1 MKKLL
6 LTNLIL
12 LIILSI
18 CGCSNDTITSNEDKI
33 FQAIAEAASKNSNS
47 AGDTNRSFFNDRFEA
62 YYEVLERLNNA
73 GIINSGEVERF
84 KEAGKENKESIQ
96 NYLTD
101 PSKNQNMSNYI
112 TSNCSWC
119 LGADT
124 LLKLLHFLSYLNTAV
139 VAQYDQPDAAYY
151 SMFKLSPKWFEVD
164 ASETTQL
171 YPTDPISNYY
181 GIDLKNIDRGS
192 LQTIIDKIYAIVSDD
207 NVLKAISDGNLD
219 KNSISIEQPENPNKF
234 IDFFTEGN
242 NNTPSVSLS
251 KITQPSFQQSSH
263 KMSSVMTSQKTCGEH
278 IDDREGAV
286 KDGEDLIKE
295 NIYNFTKAGR
305 YAVMTYI
312 IKSRIV
318 TDPQTGESHTYYKAI
333 VNIYEAPILKINN
346 WVNKENSGDK
356 IIDLSYKS
364 SRLIGIEDRTQSNQ
378 GNFLGLS
385 TLTTSKTTNSKSD
398 SLINSKIYV
407 FNPTRANMENIDK
420 FLGFMKKY
428 ETSSGNNQKK
438 VGDEIF
444 KYLKDTYEVLEGK
457 DGGMFKCSTG
467 NNEIALFDN
476 LFKHVATGESLSSK
490 NNPAKIGKDFI
501 YDYYDLPLFS
511 LRLYEIK
518 ADADQK
524 IDKMRENKKLEGY
537 MTINLSEN
545 NGKGSVQFRT
555 WQRLD
560 VINKITTTGVDVIH
574 SDLIYDFKEQLWYK
588 VVVNAGGSG
597 ISFNYEELNNIPDSQ
612 IQFDAPGDN
621 LNNDERKLIF
631 TRENFSNQDVPYF
644 DINKTVMSG
653 TEPGHLLL
661 LEYRCLYD
669 ITDSKM
675 VQENQD
681 RKLTDKAWL
690 PIGRRV
696 YFNADNIAV
705 EDGEN
710 GESVYRWVKAKTP
723 VAYLSDPI
731 SGRINTDYPLF
742 CDSFTDITHSQKLNT
757 IIDLENES
765 ATYNNGNY
773 QNTGGLNIIADNQDL
788 IRYTANGQ

>member
-12 LIILSI
+12 LILLSI
-18 CGCSNDTITSNEDKI
+18 CGCSGGTDMASNDDKV
-33 FQAIAEAASKNSNS
+33 FQAIAEVASQNSSN
-47 AGDTNRSFFNDRFEA
+47 AGNTNRIFFDQRFKS
-62 YYEVLERLNNA
+62 YYEVVDTLENSN
-73 GIINSGEVERF
+73 IITSAEVTRF
-84 KEAGKENKESIQ
+84 KEAGEANKQ
-96 NYLTD
+96 NLQEYLTD
-101 PSKNQNMSNYI
+101 PSKKQDMSNYI

-124 LLKLLHFLSYLNTAV
+124 LMQMIHFLSYINTSI
-139 VAQYDQPDAAYY
+139 VAANNNIAKGRFY
-151 SMFKLSPKWFEVD
+151 SMPGTGMTNSNWFIISDPSNFNEGVD
-164 ASETTQL
+164 
-171 YPTDPISNYY
+171 PTEHRFNYSV
-181 GIDLKNIDRGS
+181 KNANMTKI
-192 LQTIIDKIYAIVSDD
+192 QNAIDKIYAIVT
-207 NVLKAISDGNLD
+207 NTKVLNAVSGTNGGITV
-219 KNSISIEQPENPNKF
+219 SISNWNDNNTYYDLHTEINSSSTF
-234 IDFFTEGN
+234 TIDFKTPRNQEG
-242 NNTPSVSLS
+242 
-251 KITQPSFQQSSH
+251 
-263 KMSSVMTSQKTCGEH
+263 KMSSIYTSQESSGDLGGDETNAIEQAKEKIKT
-278 IDDREGAV
+278 IIP
-286 KDGEDLIKE
+286 KFTE
-295 NIYNFTKAGR
+295 NGR
-305 YAVMTYI
+305 YAIMTYAT
-312 IKSRIV
+312 KEFKHN
-318 TDPQTGESHTYYKAI
+318 DPTTGEPLESTYGYI
-333 VNIYEAPILKINN
+333 INLYVAPTLKIDG
-346 WVNKENSGDK
+346 WNKLTAEQSVINYSMT
-356 IIDLSYKS
+356 S
-364 SRLIGIEDRTQSNQ
+364 SRLIGINDPQ
-378 GNFLGLS
+378 GTNDTANYIGLS
-385 TLTTSKTTNSKSD
+385 TLTSSNTSGQGAD
-398 SLINSKIYV
+398 SIVNSKIYV
-407 FNPTRANMENIDK
+407 FNPTSANMDKIDT
-420 FLGFMKKY
+420 FLGFLKKY
-428 ETSSGNNQKK
+428 ENASGKNQEKA
-438 VGDEIF
+438 GDEVY
-444 KYLKDTYEVLEGK
+444 KYLKDTYEVLQGN
-457 DGGMFKCSTG
+457 GGEMFKCSKGDTSLTNIDTLISNIV
-467 NNEIALFDN
+467 NN
-476 LFKHVATGESLSSK
+476 VSLSSYNK
-490 NNPAKIGKDFI
+490 PSQIGKDFI
-501 YDYYDLPLFS
+501 YDYDDIPLFS
-511 LRLYEIK
+511 LRLFEIRP
-518 ADADQK
+518 DADQK
-524 IDKMRENKKLEGY
+524 IDKMRNNKKLEGY
-537 MTINLSEN
+537 MTINTTKN
-545 NGKGSVQFRT
+545 GSVQFRT

-560 VINKITTTGVDVIH
+560 IINKITTTGVDVIH

-597 ISFNYEELNNIPDSQ
+597 ISFDYEGLNNIPDSQ

-696 YFNADNIAV
+696 YFNADNITV
-705 EDGEN
+705 QDGEN